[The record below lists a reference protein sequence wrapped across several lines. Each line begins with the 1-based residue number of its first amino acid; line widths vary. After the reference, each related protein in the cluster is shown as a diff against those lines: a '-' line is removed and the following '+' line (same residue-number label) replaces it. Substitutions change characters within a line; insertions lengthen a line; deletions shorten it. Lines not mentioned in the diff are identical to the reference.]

1 MRGRIAFEKGD
12 TDLGIARL
20 HRAVS
25 LAIEGKDL
33 ERLCWAQI
41 TLLLILADRNGPQ
54 AVVPLLTELRLSTIK
69 HGDPQTIAALHLFV
83 GEMEAKCGN
92 LRGAQRHAGVAQRI
106 LATSENIWLEAV
118 AENLLLAISILRS
131 DVRSGLSHGLR
142 ALELAD
148 ESGIASTRR
157 ACLGNLG
164 NLYHVLGDF
173 ELAIDYFGKA
183 LTALPSE
190 GEKTNATLDSLARIR
205 LDQGQL
211 DECARIARTH
221 WCVHQIRH

>member
-1 MRGRIAFEKGD
+1 M
-12 TDLGIARL
+12 DLGIAQL

-41 TLLLILADRNGPQ
+41 TLLLILADRKAASRCASIDG
-54 AVVPLLTELRLSTIK
+54 VRLSTIK
-69 HGDPQTIAALHLFV
+69 HGDPQTVAALHLFV
-83 GEMEAKCGN
+83 GEMEAECGN

-118 AENLLLAISILRS
+118 AENLLLAVSILRS
-131 DVRSGLSHGLR
+131 NVRSGLSHGLR

-164 NLYHVLGDF
+164 TSTMSLV
-173 ELAIDYFGKA
+173 ISR
-183 LTALPSE
+183 LPSTTS
-190 GEKTNATLDSLARIR
+190 GKP
-205 LDQGQL
+205 
-211 DECARIARTH
+211 
-221 WCVHQIRH
+221 

>member
-1 MRGRIAFEKGD
+1 MDSLEPVNRLKRAGRFSDALATLESTVVPQAMRLDTQVLKLELLERLGQHVQCGTLASLLVKSKGLSPGQRSACEYVMGRIAFERGD
-12 TDLGIARL
+12 TDVGIAQL

-69 HGDPQTIAALHLFV
+69 HGDPQTVAALHLFV

-106 LATSENIWLEAV
+106 SGY
-118 AENLLLAISILRS
+118 
-131 DVRSGLSHGLR
+131 VREH
-142 ALELAD
+142 
-148 ESGIASTRR
+148 
-157 ACLGNLG
+157 
-164 NLYHVLGDF
+164 
-173 ELAIDYFGKA
+173 
-183 LTALPSE
+183 
-190 GEKTNATLDSLARIR
+190 LARGGCR
-205 LDQGQL
+205 KSS
-211 DECARIARTH
+211 ARCFDTSLR
-221 WCVHQIRH
+221 R